1 VTKLSSQIF
10 GNDWEEVLHEEFTK
24 PYYAKLRQF
33 LIKEYA
39 SETIYPQQDD
49 LWTAFKLTPYK
60 DVKVVILGQVIC
72 T

>member
-1 VTKLSSQIF
+1 MSSMIF
-10 GNDWEEVLHEEFTK
+10 ENDWDEVLLEEFTK
-24 PYYAKLRQF
+24 PYYAKLHQF

-39 SETIYPQQDD
+39 EETIYPQQED
-49 LWTAFKLTPYK
+49 LWTAFKLTPFK